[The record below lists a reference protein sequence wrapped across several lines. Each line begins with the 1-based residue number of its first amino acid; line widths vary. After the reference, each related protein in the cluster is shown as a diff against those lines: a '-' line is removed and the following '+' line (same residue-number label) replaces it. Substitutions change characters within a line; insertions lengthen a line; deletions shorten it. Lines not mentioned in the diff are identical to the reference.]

1 MQSQSLV
8 TSYQSRRIAIWFVA
22 LVIFATSVV
31 AQINI
36 NNLNTAR
43 SVKRTAGINTYNEPY
58 VLPEIVLANGAA
70 GFRNLTADYY
80 WLSLIQY
87 FGAGD
92 PFGEYR
98 QLPHLLNAITTL
110 DPKFVYPYTFGLLI
124 LPDQGF
130 VDEAIA
136 LGEKGL
142 VEVPHSWEI
151 PYYLGYVQYRYKK
164 DLVKAGEAFERA
176 AQSPDAPPAAKI
188 LAGINFARAGQ
199 RETAIAI
206 WRVAAESSENEY
218 TRERAKE
225 YLEHYAII
233 EFYEQQGKVFKT
245 RYGRFPNTLEELK
258 TGGLIRDFPPDP
270 VNIEL
275 KIDPKTGAVSEVEK

>member
-1 MQSQSLV
+1 MV
-8 TSYQSRRIAIWFVA
+8 RRATVWFVA

-31 AQINI
+31 AQVNI

-43 SVKRTAGINTYNEPY
+43 AVKRTAGINTYNEPY
-58 VLPEIVLANGAA
+58 VLPEKLLVNGVA

-110 DPKFVYPYTFGLLI
+110 DPRFAYPYTFGLLI

-142 VEVPHSWEI
+142 FEAPQSWEI

-164 DLVKAGEAFERA
+164 DLVKAGEAFEKA
-176 AQSPDAPPAAKI
+176 AQSPDAPAAAKI

-218 TRERAKE
+218 TRVRAKE

-233 EFYEQQGKVFKT
+233 EFYEEQARVYKT
-245 RYGRFPNTLEELK
+245 RYGRFPNTLEELI
-258 TGGLIRDFPPDP
+258 TGGIIRDFPPDP
-270 VNIEL
+270 VHIEL
-275 KIDPKTGAVSEVEK
+275 TIDPKTGLVSEVID